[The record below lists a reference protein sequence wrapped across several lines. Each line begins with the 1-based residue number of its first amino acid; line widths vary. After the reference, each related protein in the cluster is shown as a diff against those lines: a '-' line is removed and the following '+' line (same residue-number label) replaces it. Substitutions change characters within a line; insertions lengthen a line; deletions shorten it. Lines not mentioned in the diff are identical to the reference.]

1 MCRRHPEIVN
11 EQGFTSGFNADLRD
25 GDGRVWVSPGL
36 FGLDQGI
43 IVLMIENH
51 RSGLP
56 WRLMRGCRPIVDG
69 LRRAS
74 FDRGWL
80 DAAPG
85 GQEARS
91 EERRAGKAWVSTC
104 RSWWSPEH

>member
-25 GDGRVWVSPGL
+25 GHGRVWVSPGL

-43 IVLMIENH
+43 IVLLIENH

-56 WRLMRGCRPIVDG
+56 WRLMRGCRPIADG

-74 FDRGWL
+74 FYRGRL
-80 DAAPG
+80 DAAPRPETRRVRKG
-85 GQEARS
+85 GES
-91 EERRAGKAWVSTC
+91 K
-104 RSWWSPEH
+104 